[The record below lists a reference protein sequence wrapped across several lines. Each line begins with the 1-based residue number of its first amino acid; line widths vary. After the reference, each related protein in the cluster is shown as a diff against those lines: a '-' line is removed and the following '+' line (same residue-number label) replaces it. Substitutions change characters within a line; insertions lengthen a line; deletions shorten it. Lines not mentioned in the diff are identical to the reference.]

1 MIFVQITFCPTS
13 AKYFKEEVV
22 FVCDNC
28 HVKEFSLEGKKKKI
42 RKHLTLSALN
52 SHCDIRPKTF
62 HSDDLALQRSFGVY
76 YWLFLG
82 QDSCPK
88 S

>member
-28 HVKEFSLEGKKKKI
+28 HVKEFSLEGKKNWNYLFPRSVVI
-42 RKHLTLSALN
+42 VT
-52 SHCDIRPKTF
+52 
-62 HSDDLALQRSFGVY
+62 SDQNI
-76 YWLFLG
+76 
-82 QDSCPK
+82 P
-88 S
+88 